1 MPDWSPTTEVGPT
14 GAEPEL
20 SPPTDADARPVLPSA
35 SAVHRRRR
43 PPRGGATVTILGR
56 EVGLAAVGLASM
68 AVQILAFVVAAA
80 ISRFSLTETAFRFDT
95 TWFYRIAEHGYL
107 HRVPTGP
114 TDYGG
119 LRIAFFPGLALVE
132 RAVHAVVGGDPVDTT
147 LVVGAAGLVGS
158 CLALWAL
165 VAEDFDEGAAWRSV
179 VLMAFFPGAYVFAMA
194 YSEAL
199 AIPLAIVTLWALRRR
214 WFVVAGLAAALAGT
228 MRLDSLVLVAV
239 CAVAAVRQLRE
250 SDRTLSTDI
259 RAVVSPFLAAT
270 GVVGYLIYL
279 KVITGGFFTFAT
291 AERLGWDDHLS
302 FTASFHQVRLF
313 GEHGLHSTPLVI
325 VNTMGV
331 VAVIVAVVFVAVVS
345 LPLEYKVLA
354 IGILGSWMFTADHG
368 AWFRYVEFAFP
379 VLVAVAVKLP
389 EKHLLPLVSAC
400 GVVLGLLIVL
410 FATST
415 PFFP

>member
-1 MPDWSPTTEVGPT
+1 M
-14 GAEPEL
+14 
-20 SPPTDADARPVLPSA
+20 
-35 SAVHRRRR
+35 
-43 PPRGGATVTILGR
+43 TILGR
-56 EVGLAAVGLASM
+56 NLGLVAVGVASM
-68 AVQILAFVVAAA
+68 AVQVLAFSIASAITRYPVA
-80 ISRFSLTETAFRFDT
+80 ETAFRFDT

-107 HRVPTGP
+107 HRPPTGP

-132 RAVHAVVGGDPVDTT
+132 RVVHVVVGGGPVHTT
-147 LVVGAAGLVGS
+147 LLVGAVGLIAS
-158 CLALWAL
+158 CIALWSL
-165 VAEDFDEGAAWRSV
+165 VALDFDESAAWRSV

-214 WFVVAGLAAALAGT
+214 RFLIAGVAAALAGT

-239 CAVAAVRQLRE
+239 CAVAAGRQLRE
-250 SDRTLSTDI
+250 KDRPMGTVV
-259 RAVVSPFLAAT
+259 RALVSPVLAAT

-279 KVITGGFFTFAT
+279 KITTGGFFTFAT

-302 FTASFHQVRLF
+302 FTASFHQLRLF

-325 VNTMGV
+325 VNAMGV
-331 VAVIVAVVFVAVVS
+331 VAVIAAVVFVVVVS
-345 LPLEYKVLA
+345 MPLEYKVLA

-368 AWFRYVEFAFP
+368 AWFRYIEFAFP
-379 VLVAVAVKLP
+379 VLVAVAVKVP
-389 EKHLLPLVSAC
+389 EKRLLPVVSAC